1 MRLAPSALWILGL
14 CASFG
19 CGWFVANQDD
29 AWSGNKELN
38 PVVAHEATIDLAPAG
53 EWSSHLGQFPP
64 TERVQPEMLDALGI
78 KSVDP
83 SLLAG
88 VSVVETR
95 RTSDGSY
102 VTQIGDSLF
111 LTQRPLDLAST
122 RWTLRV
128 PPEARG
134 RLRVAAVSINGHVGL
149 AVEHP
154 DNFARLAWSD
164 SQWSFVL
171 FDVGRRWGLER
182 LVTLAE
188 SLR

>member
-1 MRLAPSALWILGL
+1 
-14 CASFG
+14 
-19 CGWFVANQDD
+19 
-29 AWSGNKELN
+29 
-38 PVVAHEATIDLAPAG
+38 
-53 EWSSHLGQFPP
+53 
-64 TERVQPEMLDALGI
+64 MLDALGI

-111 LTQRPLDLAST
+111 LTQRPLELAST
-122 RWTLRV
+122 RWTLPRSTR
-128 PPEARG
+128 ARG

-154 DNFARLAWSD
+154 DNFA
-164 SQWSFVL
+164 VPC
-171 FDVGRRWGLER
+171 LER
-182 LVTLAE
+182 
-188 SLR
+188 

>member
-29 AWSGNKELN
+29 AWSGNEELN